1 MRKDAKI
8 QEYEQSERSNDINNV
23 QFKNLQMERNKL
35 KEENLALKHETS
47 ENNIQ
52 AMKVSKDL
60 MIKFIKESIENN

>member
-1 MRKDAKI
+1 
-8 QEYEQSERSNDINNV
+8 
-23 QFKNLQMERNKL
+23 MERNKL